1 MLWVPGHK
9 CTVGTGEKVF
19 IFIFVC
25 FFVCFILVPKLQY
38 NHFDEM
44 FPFILITFFF
54 FFKGMLIVTLSLTKR
69 LKIFL
74 VFRVFTSTV
83 VAVIIALILVA
94 VLS

>member
-1 MLWVPGHK
+1 MFGTVQNVVLWVPGHK

-54 FFKGMLIVTLSLTKR
+54 F
-69 LKIFL
+69 LK
-74 VFRVFTSTV
+74 
-83 VAVIIALILVA
+83 AC
-94 VLS
+94 